1 MSLKHIKLK
10 ILSVKKTAKVTRA
23 MEAVSAVKMRK
34 AQERAFAG
42 RGYALTAMRILKQV
56 SGALNVS
63 ESSLVKTNDS
73 KRIGI
78 VIITSDKGLAGAL
91 NASVLKAVTRLIQT
105 ESVSGRNVV
114 ACCIGKRGFEY
125 AQRRGFDIIYSD
137 TNVSDEFTRQQL
149 SEVTEKVVEL
159 QSSGK
164 TRTVYLVY
172 TNFKSTFEQ
181 QAVTR
186 AMLPLS
192 VPMLQEMV
200 DGILPAKGKYAMKA
214 ISEAKSTSSDYRIE
228 PGPEAVTNEILPL
241 LANIAVFHALSESKA
256 SEHSARMVAMKN
268 ATDKAKEVAHE
279 LTLEFNK
286 KRQAAI
292 TAEVSEITSGMEAMK

>member
-1 MSLKHIKLK
+1 
-10 ILSVKKTAKVTRA
+10 

-56 SGALNVS
+56 SGTLSVAENPLVRSN
-63 ESSLVKTNDS
+63 ESKKIAV
-73 KRIGI
+73 

-91 NASVLKAVTRLIQT
+91 NASVLKAVSRLVQT
-105 ESVSGRNVV
+105 EDVSGKNVV
-114 ACCIGKRGFEY
+114 ACCIGKRGYEY

-137 TNVSDEFTRQQL
+137 TNVSDDFTRHQL
-149 SEVTEKVVEL
+149 VEVTEKVVAL
-159 QSSGK
+159 QEKGI
-164 TRTVYLVY
+164 TRAAFLVY

-200 DGILPAKGKYAMKA
+200 DGILPAKGKYAMMQLRDT
-214 ISEAKSTSSDYRIE
+214 KSTAADYRIE
-228 PGPEAVTNEILPL
+228 PGPEAVTDEILPL

>member
-10 ILSVKKTAKVTRA
+10 IQSVKKTAKVTRA

-56 SGALNVS
+56 SGTLNIADNPLVRPN
-63 ESSLVKTNDS
+63 ESKSIAV
-73 KRIGI
+73 

-91 NASVLKAVTRLIQT
+91 NASVLKAVTRLLQA
-105 ESVSGRNVV
+105 ESVSGKNVI
-114 ACCIGKRGFEY
+114 ACCIGKRGYEY

-137 TNVSDEFTRQQL
+137 TNVSDDFTRHQL
-149 SEVTEKVVEL
+149 AEVTEKVVAL
-159 QSSGK
+159 QSLGK
-164 TRTVYLVY
+164 TRSVHLVY

-186 AMLPLS
+186 VMLPLS
-192 VPMLQEMV
+192 VPMLQDMV
-200 DGILPAKGKYAMKA
+200 DGILPATGQYAMLRIA
-214 ISEAKSTSSDYRIE
+214 DAKSVAADYRIE
-228 PGPEAVTNEILPL
+228 PGPEAVTHEILPL

>member
-1 MSLKHIKLK
+1 
-10 ILSVKKTAKVTRA
+10 

-42 RGYALTAMRILKQV
+42 RGYALAAMRILKQV
-56 SGALNVS
+56 SGTLNIA
-63 ESSLVKTNDS
+63 ENPLVRPNDS
-73 KRIGI
+73 KQIAV

-91 NASVLKAVTRLIQT
+91 NASVLKAVTRLIQA
-105 ESVSGRNVV
+105 EDVSGKNVI
-114 ACCIGKRGFEY
+114 ACCIGKRGYEY
-125 AQRRGFDIIYSD
+125 AQRRGFDIVYSD
-137 TNVSDEFTRQQL
+137 TNVSDDFTRHQL
-149 SEVTEKVVEL
+149 IEVTEKVVSL
-159 QSSGK
+159 QTKGI
-164 TRTVYLVY
+164 TRSAFLIY

-200 DGILPAKGKYAMKA
+200 DGILPAKGKYAMKQLKDVA
-214 ISEAKSTSSDYRIE
+214 STAADYRIE

>member
-91 NASVLKAVTRLIQT
+91 NASVLKAVTRMIQT

>member
-1 MSLKHIKLK
+1 MVVALQSDQ
-10 ILSVKKTAKVTRA
+10 KT
-23 MEAVSAVKMRK
+23 
-34 AQERAFAG
+34 
-42 RGYALTAMRILKQV
+42 
-56 SGALNVS
+56 
-63 ESSLVKTNDS
+63 
-73 KRIGI
+73 
-78 VIITSDKGLAGAL
+78 
-91 NASVLKAVTRLIQT
+91 KAV
-105 ESVSGRNVV
+105 
-114 ACCIGKRGFEY
+114 F
-125 AQRRGFDIIYSD
+125 
-137 TNVSDEFTRQQL
+137 
-149 SEVTEKVVEL
+149 
-159 QSSGK
+159 
-164 TRTVYLVY
+164 LVY

-186 AMLPLS
+186 MMLPLS

-200 DGILPAKGKYAMKA
+200 DGILPAKGKYAMKQLQ
-214 ISEAKSTSSDYRIE
+214 EAKNTAVDYRIE

>member
-1 MSLKHIKLK
+1 
-10 ILSVKKTAKVTRA
+10 

-56 SGALNVS
+56 SGTLPVAEN
-63 ESSLVKTNDS
+63 SLVRSNDS
-73 KRIGI
+73 KQIAV

-91 NASVLKAVTRLIQT
+91 NASVLKAVTRLIHT
-105 ESVSGRNVV
+105 EDVSGKNVI
-114 ACCIGKRGFEY
+114 ACCIGKRGYEY
-125 AQRRGFDIIYSD
+125 AQRRGFDVVYSD
-137 TNVSDEFTRQQL
+137 TNVSDDFTRHQL
-149 SEVTEKVVEL
+149 IEVTEKVVAL
-159 QSSGK
+159 QEKGI
-164 TRTVYLVY
+164 TRAAFLVY

-200 DGILPAKGKYAMKA
+200 DGILPAKGKYAMMQLQDTKPTA
-214 ISEAKSTSSDYRIE
+214 TDYRIE

>member
-1 MSLKHIKLK
+1 
-10 ILSVKKTAKVTRA
+10 

-63 ESSLVKTNDS
+63 ESSLVKTNES
-73 KRIGI
+73 KQIAV

-91 NASVLKAVTRLIQT
+91 NASVLKAVTRLIQS
-105 ESVSGRNVV
+105 ESVSGKNVI

-137 TNVSDEFTRQQL
+137 TNVSDDFTRQQL
-149 SEVTEKVVEL
+149 SEVTEKVVGL

-164 TRTVYLVY
+164 TRTAYLVY

-214 ISEAKSTSSDYRIE
+214 VTEAKSTSSDYRIE